1 MQTKSDRFF
10 AVVEH
15 IFHGKSDLS
24 ACILSSGYS
33 LVW

>member
-1 MQTKSDRFF
+1 MQTKSDRIL

-24 ACILSSGYS
+24 ACIWLSGRS